1 MLCRA
6 LAVPGDDGTNRLV
19 GSLTDI
25 TERKQLE
32 DRLRHGALY
41 DGLTDLPNR
50 VLFVDRLTAAAKHFK
65 RYPDKAFAVLFLDLD
80 GFKDVND
87 SLGHGAGDLLLARVA
102 ERLRGQLRATDTA
115 ARIGGDEFAVL
126 LTDLD
131 DLDMVPTIVERIHSA
146 LAVPHDIEGHRVVVT
161 ASIGIATSGGGH
173 LAPEELLRHS
183 DLAMYRAK
191 TARRGTSATYDIS
204 MSSHAE
210 ERLLT
215 AHSGAPQAG
224 PR

>member
-1 MLCRA
+1 LFRDRVDEA
-6 LAVPGDDGTNRLV
+6 LQRNET
-19 GSLTDI
+19 
-25 TERKQLE
+25 Q
-32 DRLRHGALY
+32 DRTG
-41 DGLTDLPNR
+41 G
-50 VLFVDRLTAAAKHFK
+50 
-65 RYPDKAFAVLFLDLD
+65 AVLFLDLD
-80 GFKDVND
+80 GFKEIND
-87 SLGHGAGDLLLARVA
+87 SLGHAAGDLLLARVS

-126 LTDLD
+126 LTDLT
-131 DLDMVPTIVERIHSA
+131 DLDLVPMIVERIHAA

-210 ERLLT
+210 ERLLR
-215 AHSGAPQAG
+215 AHSGVTVPVQ
-224 PR
+224 R